1 MEAASHGAGP
11 GSFLGKFTNSLSNIG
26 TSSSTAKR
34 RLPGGPSFGA
44 ASNTRDPKTRR
55 TQEGKDRERR
65 GGAGESWGEG
75 KRKDKD
81 ELLDSNLV
89 EQLRK
94 EFGDPFLDDDIKNRA

>member
-1 MEAASHGAGP
+1 MEAASHGTGP
-11 GSFLGKFTNSLSNIG
+11 GSFLGKITNSFSNIG

-34 RLPGGPSFGA
+34 RLPGGSSFGA

-65 GGAGESWGEG
+65 GGAGEGWGEG